1 MKDPRLIIKRAL
13 LTEKGSLLKEKENK
27 YIFMVD
33 KEANKIEIKKA
44 VETLFK
50 VKVKDVRTMIN
61 HGKVKRVRFGLEGPQ
76 PDWKK
81 AIVRLEKDN
90 HIEIF
95 EAV

>member
-1 MKDPRLIIKRAL
+1 MKDPRLIIKKAL
-13 LTEKGSLLKEKENK
+13 LSEKGSLLKEKENK
-27 YIFMVD
+27 YIFVVD
-33 KEANKIEIKKA
+33 KNANKIEIKKA
-44 VETLFK
+44 IESLFK

-61 HGKVKRVRFGLEGPQ
+61 HGKIKKVRFGLEGPK

-90 HIEIF
+90 NIEIF

>member
-1 MKDPRLIIKRAL
+1 MRDPRLIIKRAL
-13 LTEKGSLLKEKENK
+13 LSEKGGLLKEKENK
-27 YIFMVD
+27 YFFMVD
-33 KEANKIEIKKA
+33 KDANKIEIKNA

-61 HGKVKRVRFGLEGPQ
+61 HGKVKKVRFGLEGPR

-81 AIVRLEKDN
+81 AIVKLAKDN
-90 HIEIF
+90 SIEIF

>member
-1 MKDPRLIIKRAL
+1 MRDPRLIIKRAL
-13 LTEKGSLLKEKENK
+13 LSEKGGLLKEKENK
-27 YIFMVD
+27 YFFMVD
-33 KEANKIEIKKA
+33 KDANKIEIKNV

-61 HGKVKRVRFGLEGPQ
+61 HGKVKKVRFGLEGPR

-81 AIVRLEKDN
+81 AIVKLAKDN
-90 HIEIF
+90 SIEIF